1 MVVDLLNSDKR
12 RSDERNRVLR
22 TVDTERH
29 LKDLMASEFREE
41 DEKGIDLPF
50 FDLEGI
56 LAATDSFSDANKL
69 GEGGYGPVYKVIS
82 ASLTSVSVHVN

>member
-1 MVVDLLNSDKR
+1 LLNSENR

-22 TVDTERH
+22 TLDSERH
-29 LKDLMASEFREE
+29 LKDLMGSGEFKEE
-41 DEKGIDLPF
+41 DEKVIDVPF

-69 GEGGYGPVYKVIS
+69 GEGGYGPVYKVIL
-82 ASLTSVSVHVN
+82 ASLTSASVHVN

>member
-1 MVVDLLNSDKR
+1 LLNSENR

-22 TVDTERH
+22 TLDSERH
-29 LKDLMASEFREE
+29 LKDLMGSGEFKEE
-41 DEKGIDLPF
+41 DEKVIDVLF

-69 GEGGYGPVYKVIS
+69 GEGGYGLVYKVIL
-82 ASLTSVSVHVN
+82 ASLTSASVHVN